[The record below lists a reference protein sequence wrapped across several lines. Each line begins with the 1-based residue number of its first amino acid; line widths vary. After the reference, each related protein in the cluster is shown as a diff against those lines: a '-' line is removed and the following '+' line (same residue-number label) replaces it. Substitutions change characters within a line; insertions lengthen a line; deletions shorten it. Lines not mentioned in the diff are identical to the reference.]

1 MVYTKKLIKMNFNLD
16 YMAGLLALALGESLL
31 YRGQMVSHPQE
42 EDLPEHCNH
51 HLQKIADFYK

>member
-1 MVYTKKLIKMNFNLD
+1 MNFNLD

-31 YRGQMVSHPQE
+31 YRGQMVSHPQG